1 MSSPTTIS
9 LTLITQTDCPSCVS
23 GKRVLAELGEEF
35 PLHIDEVDVNSENGR
50 TLALA
55 QRLAFTPG
63 LIANGQLI
71 AHGRLSKRALRRQF
85 TKIITPTD
93 LERS

>member
-1 MSSPTTIS
+1 MIA
-9 LTLITQTDCPSCVS
+9 LTLLTQTDCPSCAS
-23 GKRVLAELGEEF
+23 AKRVLDELASEF
-35 PLHIDEVDVNSENGR
+35 PLEVNEVDVHSENGR
-50 TLALA
+50 TLAFE

-85 TKIITPTD
+85 TNITGITG
-93 LERS
+93 SVTS

>member
-55 QRLAFTPG
+55 Q
-63 LIANGQLI
+63 LI